1 MDVILLPER
10 VRISVSSKRLTH
22 GCEVNIRDNGPGIS
36 EEKVDKLFSS
46 ELRSSKAGGSGLGL
60 AIAHDLVNLHGG
72 TIELLYSGNTGSCFK
87 IYIPDQESP
96 INSGD
101 ENADDFATK
110 DKQIVA

>member
-1 MDVILLPER
+1 MKNLRAFKKFTPL
-10 VRISVSSKRLTH
+10 SSQQ
-22 GCEVNIRDNGPGIS
+22 
-36 EEKVDKLFSS
+36 
-46 ELRSSKAGGSGLGL
+46 RSSKAGGSGLGL

-72 TIELLYSGNTGSCFK
+72 TIELLYTGNTGSCFK